1 MVYSI
6 PLRFRSSSNLL
17 CGLGKQQCIII
28 VIIIEMFNVARL
40 SKICIIS
47 RAKSEKCRSVSF
59 LVLSHITPP
68 HIRRIAATN
77 QLLSKIRSSTVT
89 LPLISDIES
98 HPEAR
103 LTSRHPVWLEES
115 QQEEVSPCQKWTEK

>member
-1 MVYSI
+1 
-6 PLRFRSSSNLL
+6 
-17 CGLGKQQCIII
+17 
-28 VIIIEMFNVARL
+28 MFNVARL
-40 SKICIIS
+40 SKIRIIS

-98 HPEAR
+98 HLEVR
-103 LTSRHPVWLEES
+103 LTSHYASHYGSRNYNKKCHHDRNRLKS
-115 QQEEVSPCQKWTEK
+115 G